1 MNNTISL
8 IKKFYQIYHQII
20 HALIIAEK
28 NRDESLNLLGEK
40 LREVRLPEPL
50 HTKAKQVNKDEISG
64 FPLLPPFFQSE
75 IDETFLDKTDEYLS
89 RIKKVLSGREF
100 RDESKDE
107 YLDFVP
113 GIVFLYQKIIMHNET
128 MEHEKGISPK
138 QKIEAFKMSLVRED
152 LVPQDVINNTTPFLP
167 DEQLDDVLDGAGKNI
182 YPSGVNNNTQH
193 STGIEPLDS
202 DELKTLCKMLDIKV
216 KFGMNTEQ
224 LLNIIRVKIN
234 D

>member
-1 MNNTISL
+1 MNNTINL

-20 HALIIAEK
+20 HALIITEK
-28 NRDESLNLLGEK
+28 GQDESLNLLGEK
-40 LREVRLPEPL
+40 LRKVGLPEPL
-50 HTKAKQVNKDEISG
+50 QPNTKQVNKDEIPG

-75 IDETFLDKTDEYLS
+75 NDEDFLNKIDEYLS
-89 RIKKVLSGREF
+89 RIKKILSGREF
-100 RDESKDE
+100 RDENKDE
-107 YLDFVP
+107 YLDFMP
-113 GIVFLYQKIIMHNET
+113 GMVFLYQKIIMHA
-128 MEHEKGISPK
+128 EKGISPK
-138 QKIEAFKMSLVRED
+138 QKTEAFKMSLVRED
-152 LVPQDVINNTTPFLP
+152 LVPQDIINKTTPFLP
-167 DEQLDDVLDGAGKNI
+167 DEQMHDVSDGTKNI
-182 YPSGVNNNTQH
+182 YPSEAKDDTFH

>member
-20 HALIIAEK
+20 HALIIAGK

-40 LREVRLPEPL
+40 LRKVGLPEPL
-50 HTKAKQVNKDEISG
+50 QTNIKQVNKDEIPG
-64 FPLLPPFFQSE
+64 FPLLPPFFQFE
-75 IDETFLDKTDEYLS
+75 NDEDFLDKIDEYLS
-89 RIKKVLSGREF
+89 LIKNILSGREF
-100 RDESKDE
+100 RDENKDE

-113 GIVFLYQKIIMHNET
+113 GIVFLYQKIIMHDET
-128 MEHEKGISPK
+128 MEHEKDISPK
-138 QKIEAFKMSLVRED
+138 QKTEAFKMSLVRED
-152 LVPQDVINNTTPFLP
+152 LVPQNVINNTIPFLP
-167 DEQLDDVLDGAGKNI
+167 DEQMHDISDGTKNI
-182 YPSGVNNNTQH
+182 YPSEAKDNTCH